1 MGTGPASPQAQACGP
16 SEPAADSSFSFTPI
30 KALRAIPHLW
40 ERKPSTPFQAGAKS
54 RKLWKRFRTSFSSM
68 KSLETSTMMEQGAI
82 QTAINASRDASYA
95 RGVKRLCV
103 GADEPEKRP
112 NFQIQGPARSFLETK
127 WESERGQKRRKL
139 PDAPIDIYDEGVQ
152 NNRSDGVMT
161 ESDRPLISLRSPLKT
176 TVFNDYMNQSV
187 NGASDANEVKGP
199 GSGSMFREQCAII
212 NTAAQDENR
221 DMAPTPTKVVRDL
234 TQQQEGTLVR
244 SALHS
249 SLDGSDTAL
258 LNDFL
263 SKAQA
268 KRAAKAALMDQ
279 EGDVAEKVSS
289 AEGSP
294 EAEITTP
301 RSRRALEALDTNSP
315 SPVKPDVTITKSD
328 VPLGDEA
335 PENEVSKL
343 IMEEEPA
350 PGSPSCRRSTR
361 VKAPTVNV
369 PNVRNTIALRRAKGN
384 EFIFL
389 QRTEAQELA
398 LATKKNTR
406 LNRGDAVPPPYVL
419 EALAKGQS
427 EGTSPTKRYRKGAS
441 HRSST
446 QKSVAWNDEQL
457 VEYEDDRQSPEV
469 LGGKGNSSSDDVEES
484 TRSRSASTR
493 PERKASS
500 QRSSR
505 SQVQESSNNEESDSA
520 PTPATAPTTAPP
532 RSRRVRRLGDSTMAS
547 GTPVKTGSGR
557 ISKRPA
563 PSAPTV
569 AAAASAGPSTPTKPR
584 RKLTP
589 KSPSSSMRTAPAS
602 EFAGAAEQSFVSG
615 IPTRSASTSDGS
627 SESKRS
633 VLQSSAGCTP
643 RRVRVRH

>member
-30 KALRAIPHLW
+30 KAIRAIPHIW

-54 RKLWKRFRTSFSSM
+54 RKLWKRFRTSFSGM
-68 KSLETSTMMEQGAI
+68 KSLETSTMMEQGAF
-82 QTAINASRDASYA
+82 QTAINASRDAGYA

-112 NFQIQGPARSFLETK
+112 VFQMQEPARSFLETK
-127 WESERGQKRRKL
+127 WEPERGQKRRKL
-139 PDAPIDIYDEGVQ
+139 PDAPINIYDESLQ
-152 NNRSDGVMT
+152 NNQSDDVMT
-161 ESDRPLISLRSPLKT
+161 ESDVPLISMRSPLKAT
-176 TVFNDYMNQSV
+176 FFNNHMNQ
-187 NGASDANEVKGP
+187 NFDGASDADGVKSP
-199 GSGSMFREQCAII
+199 ASGSMAQEQCAMI
-212 NTAAQDENR
+212 NTAAKDENR
-221 DMAPTPTKVVRDL
+221 DTAPTPTKVVRDL

-244 SALHS
+244 SALRS
-249 SLDGSDTAL
+249 SLDGADTAL

-279 EGDVAEKVSS
+279 EGDVTEKSSS
-289 AEGSP
+289 AEESP

-301 RSRRALEALDTNSP
+301 RSRRALEVLDTNSP
-315 SPVKPDVTITKSD
+315 SPVKPDVSVTKSD

-335 PENEVSKL
+335 PENEVTKV

-361 VKAPTVNV
+361 VKVPTVN
-369 PNVRNTIALRRAKGN
+369 PANVRNTIALRRAKGN

-389 QRTEAQELA
+389 QRTEAQEVA

-406 LNRGDAVPPPYVL
+406 LNRGGAVPPQIVL
-419 EALAKGQS
+419 EAFALLQRQGI
-427 EGTSPTKRYRKGAS
+427 SPYDDCKGAS

-446 QKSVAWNDEQL
+446 RKSVTWNDDQL
-457 VEYEDDRQSPEV
+457 VQYEDERQSSEI
-469 LGGKGNSSSDDVEES
+469 LEEKDNSSSDDVEEG
-484 TRSRSASTR
+484 TQSRSASTR
-493 PERKASS
+493 SEKKASS

-505 SQVQESSNNEESDSA
+505 SQMRESPSNEESESA
-520 PTPATAPTTAPP
+520 PAPATAPQ
-532 RSRRVRRLGDSTMAS
+532 RSRRVRRLGESAMVS

-557 ISKRPA
+557 ISKRSA
-563 PSAPTV
+563 PSAPTEAV
-569 AAAASAGPSTPTKPR
+569 VSAGPSTPTKPR

-589 KSPSSSMRTAPAS
+589 KSPSLSSLTAPAS
-602 EFAGAAEQSFVSG
+602 KTMGAVEQPFVSG

-633 VLQSSAGCTP
+633 ILQSSAGCTP
-643 RRVRVRH
+643 RRIRVRN